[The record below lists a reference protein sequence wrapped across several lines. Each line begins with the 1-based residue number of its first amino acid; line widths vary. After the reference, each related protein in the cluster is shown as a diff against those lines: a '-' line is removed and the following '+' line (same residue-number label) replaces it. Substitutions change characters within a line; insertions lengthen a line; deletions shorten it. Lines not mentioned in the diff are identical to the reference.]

1 MVEKK
6 KSLFGFTFLS
16 NRTVRQ
22 HYESIVRRAPG
33 APYVR
38 EALLKI
44 ADLREQ
50 DQQYEEAVKV
60 YAQLQSKHPLSM
72 EARKAAYLEGK
83 DRMWLCRRLAYNVPR
98 YRDTEGYLK
107 ATLQRYP
114 DFEQAEEF
122 RTWIGELGNH
132 AAEDAWKAT
141 RFYDSRQ
148 RTRHATRSAYERFVA
163 EYPESPHVEEARARI
178 AELADSDPAAGKAK

>member
-1 MVEKK
+1 M
-6 KSLFGFTFLS
+6 KSRILISAVVLFGMAAGAEA
-16 NRTVRQ
+16 Q
-22 HYESIVRRAPG
+22 SIRDQYGSKA
-33 APYVR
+33 
-38 EALLKI
+38 EACEVT
-44 ADLREQ
+44 DGN
-50 DQQYEEAVKV
+50 D
-60 YAQLQSKHPLSM
+60 
-72 EARKAAYLEGK
+72 
-83 DRMWLCRRLAYNVPR
+83 

-163 EYPESPHVEEARARI
+163 EYPESPHVGEARARI
-178 AELADSDPAAGKAK
+178 AELADPDPAAGKAN